1 MSDGTTSFWH
11 PFANMGALSRAGA
24 VTIVRGQGST
34 VWDDRGAAYLDAMA
48 SLWYCN
54 VGHGRGEI
62 ADAAADQ
69 IRALAAYQTFE
80 RYTSPAVEALTAR
93 IAAISPMPG
102 TKVFLTSGG
111 SESVDTAAKL
121 ARSYWRATG
130 KPSKQVLISREHA
143 YHGMNAYGTSLAGIP
158 SNLEAFHP
166 LVESVEHVAWDDSGA
181 LAEAIDRHGADRVAA
196 FFCEPVI
203 GAGGVIAPPEG
214 YLAEVARIC
223 RERDVLLVAD
233 EVVSAYGR
241 LGSWFACDRYG
252 LVPDMIT
259 TAKGLTSGYAPLGA
273 VLIGER
279 VAEPYWREGTAEVF
293 RHGYTYSGHTTSCAV
308 AVASLD
314 ILEREDLL
322 ARVSAL
328 EPVLRAALR
337 PLAEHELV
345 AEVRAGVGLLG
356 AVELTREAL
365 GAGLLQPIVDA
376 MRERGVL
383 SRGVR
388 GVALQFSPPFV
399 VTEDEIARMAAATG
413 EALNAAAV
421 AA

>member
-1 MSDGTTSFWH
+1 MTTTSFWH
-11 PFANMGALSRAGA
+11 PFANMGALSRAGT
-24 VTIVRGQGST
+24 VTIVRGEGST

-54 VGHGRGEI
+54 VGHGRAEI
-62 ADAAADQ
+62 ADAASGQ
-69 IRALAAYQTFE
+69 IRSLAAYQTFE
-80 RYTSPAVEALTAR
+80 RYTSPAVEALSAR
-93 IAAISPMPG
+93 IAEISPMPA

-121 ARSYWRATG
+121 ARSYWRAQG
-130 KPSKQVLISREHA
+130 NASKQVLISRQHA

-166 LVESVEHVAWDDSGA
+166 LVESVEHVAWDDAGA
-181 LAEAIDRHGADRVAA
+181 LAEAIDRRGAEHVAA

-203 GAGGVIAPPEG
+203 GAGGVIPPPEG

-241 LGSWFACDRYG
+241 LGEWFACGRYD

-273 VLIGER
+273 VLVGER
-279 VAEPYWREGTAEVF
+279 VCEPYWREGSTEVF
-293 RHGYTYSGHTTSCAV
+293 RHGYTYSGHTTSCAI
-308 AVASLD
+308 ALANLE
-314 ILEREDLL
+314 ILERERLL
-322 ARVSAL
+322 ERVSAL
-328 EPVLRAALR
+328 EPVLEAALR

-345 AEVRAGVGLLG
+345 AEVRAGVGLLS
-356 AVELTREAL
+356 AVELTPAAL
-365 GAGLLQPIVDA
+365 EAGLLQPVVDA

-413 EALNAAAV
+413 EALSAVAV

>member
-1 MSDGTTSFWH
+1 MGDGTTSFWH
-11 PFANMGALSRAGA
+11 PFANMGALSRSGA
-24 VTIVRGQGST
+24 VTIVRGERST

-80 RYTSPAVEALTAR
+80 RYTSPAVEALTAK
-93 IAAISPMPG
+93 IAAISPMSG

-181 LAEAIDRHGADRVAA
+181 LADAIDRLGADRVAA

-223 RERDVLLVAD
+223 RERDVLLIAD

-241 LGSWFACDRYG
+241 LGSWFACGRYE
-252 LVPDMIT
+252 LVPDVIT

-273 VLIGER
+273 VLVGER
-279 VAEPYWREGTAEVF
+279 VAEPYWREDAAEVF
-293 RHGYTYSGHTTSCAV
+293 RHGYTYSGHTASCAV
-308 AVASLD
+308 ALANFE

-322 ARVSAL
+322 DRVSAL
-328 EPVLRAALR
+328 EPVLRTALS

-356 AVELTREAL
+356 AVELTPEAL
-365 GAGLLQPIVDA
+365 GAGLLQPVVDA

-421 AA
+421 RA